1 MLITAKFNNIEFL
14 KKGNLVLL
22 KGRPIGYVVAV
33 YKTQESLMVDMDIE
47 GDTKIASDATAV
59 IAELSLMGGRTIS
72 INFEKEC
79 EQDCLQSGAVI
90 PGTVYTMKEQVEAAA
105 GPMLEKVGRVIDT
118 LTSPS
123 GIDAMLQQAQESV
136 KGLATTTDGFNK
148 KMRKMAASL
157 PGSVRSFRS
166 MTDAMLSSKALQDNL
181 KAAIDNQN
189 ALASFDTLVSNLAAL
204 SPEDIESMTQLLYT
218 AAEQLDKLP
227 DYIIRSNKLLAKAD
241 TVLDDFN
248 ATFLKYQAG
257 QKGQIAKML
266 HQKSYKDSLN
276 SSIQKISETLLGVRN
291 HPEDYL
297 SLKKK

>member
-136 KGLATTTDGFNK
+136 KGLATTTDGF
-148 KMRKMAASL
+148 
-157 PGSVRSFRS
+157 V
-166 MTDAMLSSKALQDNL
+166 
-181 KAAIDNQN
+181 
-189 ALASFDTLVSNLAAL
+189 
-204 SPEDIESMTQLLYT
+204 
-218 AAEQLDKLP
+218 
-227 DYIIRSNKLLAKAD
+227 
-241 TVLDDFN
+241 
-248 ATFLKYQAG
+248 
-257 QKGQIAKML
+257 
-266 HQKSYKDSLN
+266 
-276 SSIQKISETLLGVRN
+276 
-291 HPEDYL
+291 
-297 SLKKK
+297 